1 MDLEKAR
8 ERVRA
13 AYRKIE
19 NEKNAK
25 KIRLIPLEN
34 VSKLVKGGGSRPA
47 LSTAKNPTCQAL
59 CLTGKKCTF
68 RATSPCGKFCKK
80 HIIEDG
86 QSCGFIN
93 VGVPCAQPACT

>member
-8 ERVRA
+8 ERLRA
-13 AYRKIE
+13 AYKKIE
-19 NEKNAK
+19 DEKNAK
-25 KIRLIPLEN
+25 KIRFIPLEK
-34 VSKLVKGGGSRPA
+34 VAKLGQCTRLAVP
-47 LSTAKNPTCQAL
+47 TAKNAVCQAL

-93 VGVPCAQPACT
+93 DGVSCAQPTCA